1 MAIDDK
7 DLLNHLNRVSRLVG
21 RAQGGKHG
29 HGGSGHHSGHGH
41 GGRGGRGRGSHGA
54 GGFAGGYPGR
64 SPFEGGSGVLEALV
78 GRHPGQAPF
87 GGGPGAPGSFGGR
100 GGHGPR
106 GGARGGRDGW
116 GEAPD
121 LDHGRDGARAGQ
133 ERILSMLAVKDGL
146 SQKYLAYLL
155 GIRPQ
160 TLSEALAKLE
170 EQGYV
175 ERRKDEN
182 DRRVMLVY
190 LTDDG
195 RERAKE
201 IDARREQRA
210 EDIFSVLTDEE
221 KEQLARILAKLDAG
235 IEQQGECSEGD
246 GGADDV
252 FPDDD
257 EEEAAIGDIED

>member
-1 MAIDDK
+1 
-7 DLLNHLNRVSRLVG
+7 
-21 RAQGGKHG
+21 
-29 HGGSGHHSGHGH
+29 
-41 GGRGGRGRGSHGA
+41 
-54 GGFAGGYPGR
+54 
-64 SPFEGGSGVLEALV
+64 
-78 GRHPGQAPF
+78 
-87 GGGPGAPGSFGGR
+87 
-100 GGHGPR
+100 
-106 GGARGGRDGW
+106 
-116 GEAPD
+116 
-121 LDHGRDGARAGQ
+121 
-133 ERILSMLAVKDGL
+133 MLAVKDGL

-221 KEQLARILAKLDAG
+221 KEQLARILAKLDAS

>member
-1 MAIDDK
+1 
-7 DLLNHLNRVSRLVG
+7 
-21 RAQGGKHG
+21 
-29 HGGSGHHSGHGH
+29 
-41 GGRGGRGRGSHGA
+41 
-54 GGFAGGYPGR
+54 
-64 SPFEGGSGVLEALV
+64 
-78 GRHPGQAPF
+78 
-87 GGGPGAPGSFGGR
+87 
-100 GGHGPR
+100 
-106 GGARGGRDGW
+106 
-116 GEAPD
+116 
-121 LDHGRDGARAGQ
+121 
-133 ERILSMLAVKDGL
+133 MLAVKDGL

>member
-1 MAIDDK
+1 
-7 DLLNHLNRVSRLVG
+7 
-21 RAQGGKHG
+21 
-29 HGGSGHHSGHGH
+29 
-41 GGRGGRGRGSHGA
+41 
-54 GGFAGGYPGR
+54 
-64 SPFEGGSGVLEALV
+64 
-78 GRHPGQAPF
+78 
-87 GGGPGAPGSFGGR
+87 
-100 GGHGPR
+100 
-106 GGARGGRDGW
+106 
-116 GEAPD
+116 
-121 LDHGRDGARAGQ
+121 
-133 ERILSMLAVKDGL
+133 MLAVKDGL

-195 RERAKE
+195 RERAEE

-246 GGADDV
+246 DGADDV
-252 FPDDD
+252 LLDDD